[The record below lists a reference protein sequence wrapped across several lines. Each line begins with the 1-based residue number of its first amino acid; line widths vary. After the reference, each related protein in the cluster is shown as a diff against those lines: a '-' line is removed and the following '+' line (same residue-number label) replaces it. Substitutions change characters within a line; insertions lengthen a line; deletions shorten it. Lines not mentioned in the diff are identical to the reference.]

1 MRFRATRLISIS
13 SARLQAAAFLLS
25 ALVPAFI
32 SLPAEAATRRVGPTR
47 TYTTIRSAAQAA
59 QNGDSV
65 LIDAGTYTGDV
76 TAWNAT
82 DLVVRGVGGRAVL
95 RANGAQEGG
104 KGIWVVYGRNFT
116 AENIE
121 FSGAAVPDGNG
132 AGIRNDTSG
141 FLVVRNCY
149 FHDNE
154 NGILGGAD
162 SMLIEYSTFD
172 HNGIGDP
179 GRTHNMYIWGRS
191 VTVRYTYTHRAVI
204 GHNIKTRGE
213 NNYILYNRIMDES
226 DGTASYSIDVPDCG
240 RTYII
245 GNVIEQGPNTDNS
258 TIISY
263 GAESS
268 LHTQDLYVVNNT
280 IVNNRSAGGT
290 FISIGGSTPTKV
302 RNNIFYGPGTPW
314 SGGSVTP
321 SNNYVSTAYDNA
333 PKFAAPSSFD
343 FHLTSASP
351 GSILNAGVAPGTSSS
366 GYALTPTN
374 EYVYDAQTQA
384 RSSSGA
390 LDIGAFEYGSGSLAD
405 LISPGAILDLTP
417 R

>member
-1 MRFRATRLISIS
+1 MTSRAVLPLRALL
-13 SARLQAAAFLLS
+13 AAAAF
-25 ALVPAFI
+25 
-32 SLPAEAATRRVGPTR
+32 AATILHFAPADARTLLVGPTR
-47 TYTTIRSAAQAA
+47 TYTTIRAAAQAT

-65 LIDAGTYTGDV
+65 LIDAGTYVGDV
-76 TAWNAT
+76 TSWLAS
-82 DLVVRGVGGRAVL
+82 DLLVRGVGGRAVL
-95 RANGAQEGG
+95 QANGAQEGG
-104 KGIWVVYGRNFT
+104 KGIWVVYGNNFT

-121 FSGAAVPDGNG
+121 FTGASVPDGNG

-141 FLVVRNCY
+141 YLVVRNCY

-162 SMLIEYSTFD
+162 SMLVEYSTFD
-172 HNGIGDP
+172 HNGLGD

-191 VTVRYTYTHRAVI
+191 VTVRYTYTHRAKI
-204 GHNIKTRGE
+204 GHNIKTRGM

-268 LHTQDLYVVNNT
+268 LNTQDLYVINNT
-280 IVNNRSAGGT
+280 IVNNRPAGGN
-290 FISIGGSTPTKV
+290 FLSIAGSTPAKI

-314 SGGSVTP
+314 AGGSVTP
-321 SNNYVSTAYDNA
+321 SNNYISTAYDNA
-333 PKFAAPSSFD
+333 PKFASPSTFD

-351 GSILNAGVAPGTSSS
+351 AAIVNAGASPGVSVT
-366 GYALTPTN
+366 GYALAPTN
-374 EYVYDAQTQA
+374 EYVYDAQGRTRA
-384 RSSSGA
+384 TSGA
-390 LDIGAFEYGSGSLAD
+390 LDLGSFEYGSGSLAD
-405 LISPGAILDLTP
+405 VVAPNAILDLTP